1 MDLSEFKSYPPL
13 LLDPVYEGKIV
24 FEKRRVV
31 SDESEII
38 RKKLKELGS
47 RREKNLWRLLLDFK
61 TWLKKR

>member
-1 MDLSEFKSYPPL
+1 MDLSEFKSHPPL